1 MKRTI
6 SLILALTMLVGLCS
20 CADQPSQDNQGN
32 PDSQTAA
39 AFTPEG
45 FEDWFI
51 SSKTWMTVDNGHWSD
66 DPADQMTDEELLKV
80 MQAATLL
87 ESAGGGT
94 SVYLVAVKDVEAQ
107 RSIIGE
113 KYCPVEDS
121 STPGT
126 VTILVLAD
134 SILSNEEG
142 RLNEK
147 APDTTVNN
155 KNYNFAFL
163 DAGTVVGTMLATAAT
178 MGYYGHVW
186 GSNVGE
192 NAPFDLGGGKWQS
205 MSQFVESDAMGHNGY
220 WDTYGTPDD
229 ELNSDYAT
237 PIRGNYVLTCAVVLG
252 KPLADEVDS
261 VSFATNHARPARYT
275 IWDGTYNEE
284 PLPNTAYAE
293 DFKKDAVAGE
303 NEYIGTGTGVGGAL
317 KVKVT
322 LDNDKISAVEVI
334 SHQETDGIGTK
345 AIEDL
350 PAAIVSANSTEV
362 DNVASATITSEAIKE
377 AVEDAIRQSK

>member
-80 MQAATLL
+80 MQAATLP

-163 DAGTVVGTMLATAAT
+163 DAGPLSERCLPPRRPWVIMATSGAAI
-178 MGYYGHVW
+178 
-186 GSNVGE
+186 SE
-192 NAPFDLGGGKWQS
+192 KNAPFDLGGGKWQS

-293 DFKKDAVAGE
+293 DSKKDAVAGE

-322 LDNDKISAVEVI
+322 LDNDQISAVEVI
-334 SHQETDGIGTK
+334 SHKETDGIGTK